1 MLYFAAGCSR
11 AQKHTVKTDS
21 SFDQPGS
28 DPPAEAD
35 NNRVKNVN
43 QAFLDSLPPADYPK
57 PARGLATK
65 QGKNLRAMTVSRWAI
80 IGGQQS
86 AFVFF
91 SAQLLRAAKKNWIYT
106 CRKMPRRYTC
116 RHVCRE
122 EESNVNISKRGGGF
136 GMVNVNINK
145 RSGGCGMA
153 NVNISKRGG
162 GCER

>member
-65 QGKNLRAMTVSRWAI
+65 QGKNPRAMTVSRWAI

-86 AFVFF
+86 AFGFF
-91 SAQLLRAAKKNWIYT
+91 PLTLYVPQKKLHLYVPKND
-106 CRKMPRRYTC
+106 
-116 RHVCRE
+116 V
-122 EESNVNISKRGGGF
+122 
-136 GMVNVNINK
+136 
-145 RSGGCGMA
+145 
-153 NVNISKRGG
+153 
-162 GCER
+162 